1 MRDAALGL
9 RAHSGWAAL
18 VAVAG
23 DRSSLEVV
31 DRRRVEMTDPRRPL
45 SKQPY
50 HEAEDLP
57 LDKAARLLD
66 RYSRNARDLA
76 GRALKAVAADLR
88 DRGYRLVGS
97 GLLLASG
104 RPLPKLEAI
113 LASHALIHTADGE
126 HFRHAL
132 MQASQDCGLTVT
144 GVRERELL
152 ACAQGVL
159 ERPAA
164 RLQSTITGLGRGL
177 GPPWTQDQKLAVLV
191 AWVVLSDEARP
202 AGVSRPFDASRPPR

>member
-23 DRSSLEVV
+23 DGPSVEVV

-50 HEAEDLP
+50 HQAEELP
-57 LDKAARLLD
+57 LGRAGRLLEG
-66 RYSRNARDLA
+66 YSKKARELA
-76 GRALKAVAADLR
+76 CRALKDVVASLR
-88 DRGYRLVGS
+88 GRGYWVVGN
-97 GLLLASG
+97 GILLASG

-113 LASHALIHTADGE
+113 LASHALIHTADGW
-126 HFRHAL
+126 HFRSAL
-132 MQASQDCGLTVT
+132 MLASQDCGLTVT

-152 ACAQGVL
+152 ECAQGVL

-164 RLQSTITGLGRGL
+164 QLQSTITGLGRGL
-177 GPPWTQDQKLAVLV
+177 GPPWTQDQKLAALV
-191 AWVVLSDEARP
+191 AWVVLSDE
-202 AGVSRPFDASRPPR
+202 GSPRRR